1 MDASPTPTN
10 SIDPSRAPSS
20 PSSLSR
26 DLQHHKL
33 SLSISDISSSLSRS
47 IHLQAH
53 LTSSQAS
60 SLKLSKASSLTL
72 QILFL
77 KHLETSKL
85 SGITTPDKVRSKMIY
100 ASSNDRFKRE
110 LDGIQVDNTRH
121 FSCCSFL
128 GGE

>member
-1 MDASPTPTN
+1 
-10 SIDPSRAPSS
+10 SIDLPISKLNS
-20 PSSLSR
+20 PRL
-26 DLQHHKL
+26 KL
-33 SLSISDISSSLSRS
+33 ISS
-47 IHLQAH
+47 HLV
-53 LTSSQAS
+53 SSFFSQAS

-72 QILFL
+72 QIQFL
-77 KHLETSKL
+77 KHLETPKL

-128 GGE
+128 DGE